1 MKKIIQNQFFLI
13 LLINKILYN
22 AFSYL
27 FYLYSSKY
35 VKSNYRKKYNVLRFI
50 TPNQYDITR
59 SDCILLDQQTRV
71 HRCLKRKTSKLVH
84 LFIG

>member
-1 MKKIIQNQFFLI
+1 MIIKKIMQNQFFLF

-22 AFSYL
+22 VFSYL
-27 FYLYSSKY
+27 FYFYCSKY

-59 SDCILLDQQTRV
+59 PDCIIPPSHNQIFRTFD
-71 HRCLKRKTSKLVH
+71 KLPK
-84 LFIG
+84 IE